1 MALAQGVSTSI
12 VYLSFFHPIS
22 NSNMAPMKAMKVGA
36 KAMTKGAIA
45 EALAAGCELKKSVCA
60 KALDVLAEV
69 ATQGVKK
76 SGVFAIPGLCRLRSA
91 TSQPPRLGRGKS
103 SERLSW

>member
-1 MALAQGVSTSI
+1 MG
-12 VYLSFFHPIS
+12 
-22 NSNMAPMKAMKVGA
+22 

-76 SGVFAIPGLCRLRSA
+76 SGVFTIPGLARLKIRNKPATKAGKREIFGKMCTVKAKPARKKFLEKGSQSSCSA
-91 TSQPPRLGRGKS
+91 KRIVQL
-103 SERLSW
+103 